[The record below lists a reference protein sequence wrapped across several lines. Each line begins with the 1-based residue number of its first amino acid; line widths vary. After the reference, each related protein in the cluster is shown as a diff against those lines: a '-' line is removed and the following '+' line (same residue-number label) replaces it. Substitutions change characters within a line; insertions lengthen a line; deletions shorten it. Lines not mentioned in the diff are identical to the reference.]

1 MLLSYLIFSLSS
13 TDFSDIFL
21 TDFQPLEN
29 VLGLIQNL
37 NQNLVAELAP
47 LGLGDLSGLELAE
60 VDVVLVSHAQ
70 RLDDFCE
77 TVKHFLNV
85 FFTRSVHFHLATP
98 VVPCCVRRTFRFED
112 VAEAL
117 PELATD
123 VDEVRGVEDL
133 RVHSSVRVEIV
144 VGVVVRIHA
153 ARFVFHAQR
162 LDDFFDI
169 VNGFRVFFQIFFLR
183 LRLTTGLESRK
194 KAYKKE
200 KFFYKKSLTT

>member
-70 RLDDFCE
+70 RLDDF
-77 TVKHFLNV
+77 F
-85 FFTRSVHFHLATP
+85 
-98 VVPCCVRRTFRFED
+98 
-112 VAEAL
+112 
-117 PELATD
+117 
-123 VDEVRGVEDL
+123 
-133 RVHSSVRVEIV
+133 
-144 VGVVVRIHA
+144 
-153 ARFVFHAQR
+153 
-162 LDDFFDI
+162 DF

>member
-1 MLLSYLIFSLSS
+1 M
-13 TDFSDIFL
+13 
-21 TDFQPLEN
+21 
-29 VLGLIQNL
+29 
-37 NQNLVAELAP
+37 
-47 LGLGDLSGLELAE
+47 
-60 VDVVLVSHAQ
+60 
-70 RLDDFCE
+70 
-77 TVKHFLNV
+77 
-85 FFTRSVHFHLATP
+85 
-98 VVPCCVRRTFRFED
+98 RRTFRFED

-153 ARFVFHAQR
+153 ARFVLHAQR

-200 KFFYKKSLTT
+200 KFFYKKSLTTCAGPRYNGVSQGDTPTPPPPPGGGEQIACQEVGTLLAAVLLYYYSTLVP

>member
-70 RLDDFCE
+70 RLDDF
-77 TVKHFLNV
+77 F
-85 FFTRSVHFHLATP
+85 
-98 VVPCCVRRTFRFED
+98 
-112 VAEAL
+112 
-117 PELATD
+117 
-123 VDEVRGVEDL
+123 
-133 RVHSSVRVEIV
+133 
-144 VGVVVRIHA
+144 
-153 ARFVFHAQR
+153 
-162 LDDFFDI
+162 DF

-200 KFFYKKSLTT
+200 KFFYKKSLTRLNLP

>member
-1 MLLSYLIFSLSS
+1 MLLSYLIFSISS

-21 TDFQPLEN
+21 AHFQPLEN
-29 VLGLIQNL
+29 VLGLVQNL

-85 FFTRSVHFHLATP
+85 FFTRSVDFHLATP

-144 VGVVVRIHA
+144 VGVVVWIH
-153 ARFVFHAQR
+153 FVFHVVK
-162 LDDFFDI
+162 LSDFSDA
-169 VNGFRVFFQIFFLR
+169 VNGFFRYFFSALSA
-183 LRLTTGLESRK
+183 SRK
-194 KAYKKE
+194 RPWLRSESDPKPCRRTRATR
-200 KFFYKKSLTT
+200 SR

>member
-1 MLLSYLIFSLSS
+1 MLLSYLIFPMPS

-29 VLGLIQNL
+29 LLGLIQNL

-70 RLDDFCE
+70 RLDEKSCA
-77 TVKHFLNV
+77 VKHF
-85 FFTRSVHFHLATP
+85 S
-98 VVPCCVRRTFRFED
+98 D
-112 VAEAL
+112 
-117 PELATD
+117 
-123 VDEVRGVEDL
+123 
-133 RVHSSVRVEIV
+133 
-144 VGVVVRIHA
+144 
-153 ARFVFHAQR
+153 
-162 LDDFFDI
+162 
-169 VNGFRVFFQIFFLR
+169 IFFGR

>member
-1 MLLSYLIFSLSS
+1 MLLSYLIFPIPS

-29 VLGLIQNL
+29 VLGLVQNL

-47 LGLGDLSGLELAE
+47 LGLSDLSGLELAE
-60 VDVVLVSHAQ
+60 VDVVL
-70 RLDDFCE
+70 
-77 TVKHFLNV
+77 
-85 FFTRSVHFHLATP
+85 
-98 VVPCCVRRTFRFED
+98 
-112 VAEAL
+112 
-117 PELATD
+117 
-123 VDEVRGVEDL
+123 
-133 RVHSSVRVEIV
+133 
-144 VGVVVRIHA
+144 
-153 ARFVFHAQR
+153 VFHAQR